1 MEAVQELKT
10 GQFTEMPNS
19 SAAVALIEKI
29 TDIYPRYFRDLM
41 SRYQK
46 TSDPLEAM
54 YLRDQLVREVFG
66 P

>member
-1 MEAVQELKT
+1 
-10 GQFTEMPNS
+10 MPNS

-29 TDIYPRYFRDLM
+29 TDIYRRYFRDLM
-41 SRYQK
+41 GRYHK

-54 YLRDQLVREVFG
+54 YLRDQLVKEVLG